1 MSVVDCDRKGWCEQ
15 SDKDEITI
23 RRTITLQ
30 SDLYSMDGQKKTRQE
45 IANILETAGFSKS
58 NPYYIVEQGKV
69 NSITVMKDAQ
79 RLALIKEV
87 AGTKVYEEKKG
98 EAEKLEKKWLRDMDE
113 TNKTMKMYEERLEKL
128 GRDKEELS
136 QYYALDKERRSIH
149 HALLSKRVQILRD
162 KLKELHRKEQE
173 LKTGSGWGAQEQ
185 TFEAEEEVLKI
196 SIHKMCEALKR
207 IDDDKQLLDKEE
219 MQLTRLECQHKDS
232 ITVLRRELE
241 RNQEEIK
248 ATEMALTE
256 HQKAVKELKTMLVE
270 IEHQIKQKN
279 GVQGKTTEE
288 VYALNRELEP
298 LKILSEQS
306 DYANQA
312 ERDERLNAEIK
323 KLAQAKDEFESII
336 KETQQQVTAT
346 NDKKV
351 ECEERAAELEIA
363 LASIDK
369 TKSHREA
376 KKIKL
381 LQEQFELAKKIKHA
395 QRSKNHCETQRKE
408 LQQEIEGLEKMIER
422 GMPNGCARA
431 LRFLDDYCK
440 REDITG
446 YHGPL
451 LDLIHCNERY
461 YNAVEQAGGAIWF
474 HAVVDDDAVAT
485 KLVSAITDSKEG
497 RLSIMPL
504 SKLRPHTTRFP
515 NDMRDATPLVSVIK
529 CEDKFRVA
537 VEAALG
543 QVLLCSTLEVANK
556 YRQSLD
562 VDCVTIDGDRVA
574 RTGAIKGGYHD
585 SASSKLKLNQQK
597 QEKRDK
603 DNDLSLTEAAAT
615 KELDELVQRQVAI
628 ETEQRH
634 LDNDE
639 ESDERGKS
647 SIARDLRSLKVD
659 AGTLLDDIAA
669 KEKLIE
675 DRTSERTET
684 QHKID
689 VLRDQLTQPFS
700 TDMTDAQ
707 RFRLRDLLGR
717 QTELLNR
724 QKREEWEKSYLE
736 KEKRSK
742 NDELRDVLT
751 KVEAIQSNLREMK
764 DTRKEAALEIEE
776 QKLKEVEESQKDCEE
791 NIKAKEEQL
800 DDTKLRLQQQKSE
813 LEKIQTKIDGIRQ
826 SMRNSKNVLINIA
839 ADRKAWQKD
848 IEVANRQLME
858 LGSRPEAFE
867 NYKDKPEQN
876 LKSSLEQVMR
886 KLGKFKTVNKKAMD
900 QFNDFKTLK
909 EKLQGRMQEAQRELA
924 SIPKLIQ
931 FFDGKKEAKMQT
943 TFKMV
948 QRHFSDI
955 FKTIVP
961 DGEGK
966 LKLQTDMVDCDG
978 DESGPSLADAVRE
991 YIGIGIEVRFAA
1003 GDTVHNMN
1011 ELSGGQK
1018 CVVSLCIIFAIQRC
1032 DPAPFYLFDEVDANL
1047 DPMYRRAVADMISK
1061 QAASGNGCQFV
1072 TSSFNDEL
1080 VKGADVH
1087 WIVSHR
1093 GMSRIT
1099 KGTRQ
1104 DQLKIVRMNQ
1114 QHM

>member
-1 MSVVDCDRKGWCEQ
+1 M
-15 SDKDEITI
+15 
-23 RRTITLQ
+23 
-30 SDLYSMDGQKKTRQE
+30 
-45 IANILETAGFSKS
+45 
-58 NPYYIVEQGKV
+58 
-69 NSITVMKDAQ
+69 
-79 RLALIKEV
+79 
-87 AGTKVYEEKKG
+87 
-98 EAEKLEKKWLRDMDE
+98 
-113 TNKTMKMYEERLEKL
+113 
-128 GRDKEELS
+128 
-136 QYYALDKERRSIH
+136 
-149 HALLSKRVQILRD
+149 
-162 KLKELHRKEQE
+162 
-173 LKTGSGWGAQEQ
+173 
-185 TFEAEEEVLKI
+185 
-196 SIHKMCEALKR
+196 
-207 IDDDKQLLDKEE
+207 
-219 MQLTRLECQHKDS
+219 
-232 ITVLRRELE
+232 
-241 RNQEEIK
+241 
-248 ATEMALTE
+248 
-256 HQKAVKELKTMLVE
+256 
-270 IEHQIKQKN
+270 
-279 GVQGKTTEE
+279 
-288 VYALNRELEP
+288 
-298 LKILSEQS
+298 
-306 DYANQA
+306 
-312 ERDERLNAEIK
+312 
-323 KLAQAKDEFESII
+323 
-336 KETQQQVTAT
+336 
-346 NDKKV
+346 
-351 ECEERAAELEIA
+351 EIA

-395 QRSKNHCETQRKE
+395 QRSKNHCETHRKE

-659 AGTLLDDIAA
+659 ARTFLDDIAA

-675 DRTSERTET
+675 NHTSERKET

-689 VLRDQLTQPFS
+689 VLRDQLTQPFC

-724 QKREEWEKSYLE
+724 QKREEWEKS
-736 KEKRSK
+736 
-742 NDELRDVLT
+742 
-751 KVEAIQSNLREMK
+751 
-764 DTRKEAALEIEE
+764 
-776 QKLKEVEESQKDCEE
+776 
-791 NIKAKEEQL
+791 
-800 DDTKLRLQQQKSE
+800 
-813 LEKIQTKIDGIRQ
+813 
-826 SMRNSKNVLINIA
+826 
-839 ADRKAWQKD
+839 
-848 IEVANRQLME
+848 
-858 LGSRPEAFE
+858 
-867 NYKDKPEQN
+867 
-876 LKSSLEQVMR
+876 
-886 KLGKFKTVNKKAMD
+886 
-900 QFNDFKTLK
+900 
-909 EKLQGRMQEAQRELA
+909 
-924 SIPKLIQ
+924 
-931 FFDGKKEAKMQT
+931 
-943 TFKMV
+943 
-948 QRHFSDI
+948 
-955 FKTIVP
+955 
-961 DGEGK
+961 
-966 LKLQTDMVDCDG
+966 
-978 DESGPSLADAVRE
+978 
-991 YIGIGIEVRFAA
+991 
-1003 GDTVHNMN
+1003 
-1011 ELSGGQK
+1011 
-1018 CVVSLCIIFAIQRC
+1018 
-1032 DPAPFYLFDEVDANL
+1032 
-1047 DPMYRRAVADMISK
+1047 
-1061 QAASGNGCQFV
+1061 
-1072 TSSFNDEL
+1072 
-1080 VKGADVH
+1080 
-1087 WIVSHR
+1087 
-1093 GMSRIT
+1093 
-1099 KGTRQ
+1099 
-1104 DQLKIVRMNQ
+1104 
-1114 QHM
+1114 